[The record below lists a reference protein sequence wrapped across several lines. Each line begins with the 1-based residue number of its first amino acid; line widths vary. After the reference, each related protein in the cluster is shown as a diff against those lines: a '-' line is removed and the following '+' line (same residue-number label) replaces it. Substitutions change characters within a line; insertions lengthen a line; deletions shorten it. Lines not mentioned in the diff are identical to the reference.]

1 MQIRLFVT
9 NGVAAILLAQPPF
22 AQAQAQAQALPEQI
36 DRCIESK
43 ALLARQPLAPATR
56 DEEFLRRVWLDFAG
70 TIPSSNALADFVRDP
85 SPDKRSKV
93 LAQLFGAPAF
103 SERMAEAFNV
113 MLMERNGENE
123 QWKSYLADAFRTE
136 KSWDV
141 MAREII
147 NPDFKN
153 EALRGAGFFITR
165 RLEKVGQQETDYP
178 GLTRDT
184 GRFFM
189 GVDLQCCQCHKH
201 LTVGDYKQVDFN
213 GLFVAFQ
220 NAKLQDASAEKK
232 GASLMEGLLAK
243 KYEFVSVLSGTKGET
258 GPRVPFGVEVPIPT
272 LTKEEQWIEAPD
284 PKKKTPG
291 VPRFSPLKE
300 LAERLACAE
309 NPYFARNLANRL
321 WFLVMGRGLV
331 EPLDLIHSEN
341 PPSHPE
347 LLELLAAAIVEH
359 KFNIKSVLREL
370 VHTRTYQRSSHL
382 PEGGK
387 EPPEALFTSAAER
400 PLSAEQLTRS
410 FLAATGESRRVIEG
424 KGWEGVEGTKYGK
437 KDFEKAFAAA
447 FANAAKDPEVTVNP
461 TLKAALFMRNN
472 DLVLWSLKR
481 RPGNLIDQLCG
492 LEDAGSVAEALYG
505 SVLSRQPTPEEKAE
519 TAAFLAKHETS
530 REKALGWHAWAL
542 LSSIEFFTNH

>member
-1 MQIRLFVT
+1 MQSRPSFCGGI
-9 NGVAAILLAQPPF
+9 AATLLALPLF
-22 AQAQAQAQALPEQI
+22 AQAQSLPERI
-36 DRCIESK
+36 DFYVEAK
-43 ALLARQPLAPATR
+43 ALAAGQPLSPATG
-56 DEEFLRRVWLDFAG
+56 DEEFLRRVCLDFAG
-70 TIPSSNALADFVRDP
+70 TLPSSEALAAFVRDP
-85 SPDKRSKV
+85 SPDKRAKA
-93 LAQLFGAPAF
+93 LERLFEAPAF

-123 QWKSYLADAFRTE
+123 RWRSYLAEAFRAG
-136 KSWDV
+136 KPWDV

-147 NPDFKN
+147 NPDFKE

-220 NAKLQDASAEKK
+220 NAKLQEVSGEKK
-232 GASLMEGLLAK
+232 GASLAEGLLAK

-258 GPRVPFGVEVPIPT
+258 GPRVPFGVEVPIPP
-272 LTKEEQWIEAPD
+272 LAKEEQWLEAPD
-284 PKKKTPG
+284 PKKKIPG

-347 LLELLAAAIVEH
+347 LLDLLAAAIVEH
-359 KFNIKSVLREL
+359 KFNIKSILREL
-370 VHTRTYQRSSHL
+370 VHTRTYQRSSLL
-382 PEGGK
+382 PEGAK
-387 EPPEALFTSAAER
+387 ETPEALFACAAER
-400 PLSAEQLTRS
+400 PLSAEQLMRS
-410 FLAATGESRRVIEG
+410 FLAATGESERVVES
-424 KGWEGVEGTKYGK
+424 KGWEGVDGAKYGK
-437 KDFEKAFAAA
+437 KDFEKVFAAA
-447 FANAAKDPEVTVNP
+447 FANAAKEPELSVNP
-461 TLKAALFMRNN
+461 TLKAALFLRNN
-472 DLVLWSLKR
+472 ELVLWSLKR
-481 RPGNLIDQLCG
+481 RPGNLIDRLCA
-492 LEDAGSVAEALYG
+492 LEDAGPIAEALYG

-530 REKALGWHAWAL
+530 REKALGRYAWAL